1 MILNSILHRCSIS
14 CVAASLS
21 GPNSPAE
28 QTSGKRKKLTVGD
41 VFNQDDDDSL
51 DGAKKRKLVPLD
63 YGDSGDDSASGM
75 EGRKAATA
83 EEKRAKIKSLIENIP
98 TAKDE
103 LFAFQLDW
111 KIVDQVLIVSE
122 FFFMLFC
129 FN

>member
-1 MILNSILHRCSIS
+1 MYKKHYIL
-14 CVAASLS
+14 
-21 GPNSPAE
+21 GPNSPME

-51 DGAKKRKLVPLD
+51 ESKKRKLVPLD

-75 EGRKAATA
+75 EGKKATTA

-111 KIVDQVLIVSE
+111 RIVDQVNSPTVTASS
-122 FFFMLFC
+122 
-129 FN
+129 